1 MDKLPTNCSDS
12 VLQSG
17 VTSGFEREDRGE
29 AGERER
35 GEIDPRLLLQSKST
49 KKQKARSSIV
59 LHTVQYLLLTLYVWS
74 FPVSRLTAQGS
85 G

>member
-49 KKQKARSSIV
+49 KNKKQG
-59 LHTVQYLLLTLYVWS
+59 HQ
-74 FPVSRLTAQGS
+74 
-85 G
+85 